1 MRRTQIK
8 YLELMKRLMKRSRKK
23 IKLTEIEILNP
34 ENTKKFSGEKQTSSY
49 GNLKIKALTNTKD
62 KHHTN
67 TTLSN

>member
-49 GNLKIKALTNTKD
+49 GILKIIALTNTKD

>member
-8 YLELMKRLMKRSRKK
+8 YLELMKRLMKRSMKK

-49 GNLKIKALTNTKD
+49 GILNIITLTNTKD
-62 KHHTN
+62 KHQTN